1 MQLFSFNRNP
11 TKAGDCN
18 NISSNNF
25 TVKYTPLEQQ
35 VLELKKQ
42 HSGMILMIQT
52 AYKYTFFGEDA
63 EVCFDL
69 TLIIVITEFV
79 LVMLVLMKLFQAL
92 TKIIRV
98 VR

>member
-1 MQLFSFNRNP
+1 MCICRVLSFNRNP
-11 TKAGDCN
+11 TKTGDCN
-18 NISSNNF
+18 NISNNNV

-63 EVCFDL
+63 EVCF
-69 TLIIVITEFV
+69 I
-79 LVMLVLMKLFQAL
+79 ML
-92 TKIIRV
+92 
-98 VR
+98 